1 MKNRGSW
8 GFRGLV
14 CLVLA
19 LASCLVLACADL
31 LLPEASGTTVKKNG
45 KMVADCSNTDQGYV
59 MVRTGKSTKKRLKVR
74 VVAEV
79 NKQKDTLNYDL
90 NGDGDYE
97 VYPFQFGDRKYTVGL
112 YENVS
117 GKKYAEE
124 GKISLNVALQD
135 PNICFLYPN
144 QYVNYNA
151 ETECVIAANEMCAG
165 MTDPAKIYETVCDYV
180 KTHFMY
186 DYIKSVT
193 VKAGVLPDIDGCW
206 STKMGICQD
215 LSAVT
220 IAMLR
225 SQGVPARLMIGTLGS
240 NIYHAWV
247 TAVVNGE
254 EKFFDPTVEVGAGS
268 RNETYTTERYY

>member
-1 MKNRGSW
+1 MKDRGSW
-8 GFRGLV
+8 KARSLV
-14 CLVLA
+14 CLLLA
-19 LASCLVLACADL
+19 LAVCLACAAADL
-31 LLPEASGTTVKKNG
+31 LLPEASGSNVKKNG
-45 KMVADCSNTDQGYV
+45 KLVADCSNTDQGYV
-59 MVRTGKSTKKRLKVR
+59 MVKGAKSKKRLKVR
-74 VVAEV
+74 VVSEAGK
-79 NKQKDTLNYDL
+79 NRDTLNYDL
-90 NGDGDYE
+90 NGDGEYE
-97 VYPFQFGDRKYTVGL
+97 VYPFQYGNRKYSVGL

-117 GKKYAEE
+117 GKKYAEA
-124 GKISLNVALQD
+124 GKISLNVQMED

-151 ETECVIAANEMCAG
+151 ETECVVEAGKLCAG
-165 MTDPAKIYETVCDYV
+165 MTDPAQIYETVCDFV
-180 KTHFMY
+180 KKNFLY

-240 NIYHAWV
+240 GTYHAWV
-247 TAVVNGE
+247 TAIVNGE

-268 RNETYTTERYY
+268 KDETYTTERYY